1 MQELAGSDPNR
12 HARLANEARRLM
24 MPGEMGERFK
34 AMAWTRG
41 VDPEL
46 CGFALRDLRHT
57 L

>member
-1 MQELAGSDPNR
+1 
-12 HARLANEARRLM
+12 M

-34 AMAWTRG
+34 AMAWLRG
-41 VDPEL
+41 LEAEL